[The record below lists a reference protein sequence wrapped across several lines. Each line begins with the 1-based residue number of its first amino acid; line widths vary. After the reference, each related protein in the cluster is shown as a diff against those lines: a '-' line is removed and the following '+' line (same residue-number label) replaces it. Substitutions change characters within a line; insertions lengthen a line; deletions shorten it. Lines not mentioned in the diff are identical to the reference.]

1 MVIVYFEC
9 YISLGTVSRIY
20 SRSIKTTDFD
30 VTFSTDWLNLADVI
44 TFDLR
49 CSVRIEV
56 KNSSVC
62 SLPVKY
68 LIHLIKQ
75 LPLVGK

>member
-9 YISLGTVSRIY
+9 YISLSTVSRIY

-30 VTFSTDWLNLADVI
+30 VIFSTEWLNLADVI

-49 CSVRIEV
+49 CSVRKEV
-56 KNSSVC
+56 KNSSVY

-75 LPLVGK
+75 LPLVGI